1 MNALG
6 SIPGGLVRNQR
17 NFAQWQRES
26 RQERL
31 RATLGNPR
39 KKFGARSVSS
49 GFEPGPLSTS
59 FAAANIPLELD
70 SI

>member
-1 MNALG
+1 MSVLG
-6 SIPGGLVRNQR
+6 SIPGEPVRNQR

-39 KKFGARSVSS
+39 NKFGAPSVSS
-49 GFEPGPLSTS
+49 GFDRERFSIDLV
-59 FAAANIPLELD
+59 AANVPSELD
-70 SI
+70 II